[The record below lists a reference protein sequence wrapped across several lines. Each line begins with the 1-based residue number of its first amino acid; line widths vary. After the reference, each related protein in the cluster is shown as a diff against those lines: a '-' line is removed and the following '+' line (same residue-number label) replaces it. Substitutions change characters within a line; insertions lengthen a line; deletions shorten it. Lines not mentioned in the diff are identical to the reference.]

1 VSKVTLTPN
10 STVSVDSANF
20 VYVDGV
26 KIAKFIPEKKC
37 LQFLD
42 KDRIR
47 SNQRGSNVVEVS
59 LSDVAKIGTKE

>member
-1 VSKVTLTPN
+1 MEKVTVQPESVLH
-10 STVSVDSANF
+10 VDSKGY

-26 KIAKFIPEKKC
+26 KVAKYVPEKQC

-47 SNQRGSNVVEVS
+47 SNQRGSNVVEVPIAE
-59 LSDVAKIGTKE
+59 VAKIGAKK

>member
-1 VSKVTLTPN
+1 MNRITPKSKLT
-10 STVSVDSANF
+10 VDDQNF
-20 VYVDGV
+20 VYVEGV

-47 SNQRGSNVVEVS
+47 SNQRGSNVVEVT
-59 LSDVAKIGTKE
+59 LADVANIGSKE